1 MLKLP
6 IWNSWLKK
14 IRKKSN
20 YISLIFLYSKNDE
33 EKKAFEIVQK
43 LEKAIPNSE

>member
-14 IRKKSN
+14 IRKKSLI
-20 YISLIFLYSKNDE
+20 ISAWYFVYSKNDE
-33 EKKAFEIVQK
+33 EKKAFEIVQ
-43 LEKAIPNSE
+43 N